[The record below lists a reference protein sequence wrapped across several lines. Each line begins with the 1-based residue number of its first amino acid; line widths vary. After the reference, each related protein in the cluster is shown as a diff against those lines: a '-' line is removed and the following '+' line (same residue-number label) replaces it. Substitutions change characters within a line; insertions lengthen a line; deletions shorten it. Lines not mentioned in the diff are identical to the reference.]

1 MCMYERCVIDE
12 CQRGIVGRQKSDKGY
27 GHRSVYRFNR
37 EFEGYFGGLGVAS
50 FVFVTGGG

>member
-12 CQRGIVGRQKSDKGY
+12 CQRGIVGRQKSDKDY

-50 FVFVTGGG
+50 FVFVTSGG